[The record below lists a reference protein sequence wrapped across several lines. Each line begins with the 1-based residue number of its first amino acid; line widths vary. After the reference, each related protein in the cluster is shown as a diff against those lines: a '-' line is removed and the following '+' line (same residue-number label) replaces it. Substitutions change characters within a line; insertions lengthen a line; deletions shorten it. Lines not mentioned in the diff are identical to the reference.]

1 LIRRGEYISL
11 FEVHDANRK
20 WFQENYKE
28 LAEEYDGMF
37 VAIYNRGVVD
47 SDPDLDTLLERVED
61 RFPVEHVSIEYVSKD
76 KIQLIL

>member
-1 LIRRGEYISL
+1 MSRGEYLSL
-11 FEVHDANRK
+11 FEVHDANRE
-20 WFQENYKE
+20 WFQENYEE

-47 SDPDLDTLLERVED
+47 SDTDLDTLIERVED
-61 RFPVEHVSIEYVSKD
+61 RLPVDRVSIEYVSKD